1 MVKRIIYLFLLTAA
15 LAGGC
20 KKETDS
26 DTPVFSNYSGSYKN
40 AEYVETLI
48 GEFISGIYQ
57 ENDIPDEVKQL
68 QYGRIEIDFQ
78 YNGGGLNYFMPLFY
92 YGSVNKD
99 RYDDDV
105 EEPKFHIAIEI
116 GHYNVIPFPVEYLF
130 YTISTY
136 RLPQYCRDTFSP
148 VITGGNYTFIV
159 DKKPEGTILQLKKGS
174 TILNIFPHAF
184 FPDSTQ
190 LFFQNITAYM
200 DKNKGDSLQKVLMV
214 GKGYAGI
221 EKGIHNL
228 NGEVTSLRII
238 KYSIS
243 NPDSGYEL
251 MNVRNQ
257 HSENQQVEYIA
268 IDNLSDSNRF
278 LKLTYEFY
286 PYKFVKGELIPDG
299 NMQTG
304 ETVKTQNGKPANVL
318 LRSTDIGFYRV
329 SIFTLNQDNNVLRST
344 TKPFEIWVYPKEWDF
359 EFYK

>member
-1 MVKRIIYLFLLTAA
+1 LVNRIIYIFLLASA
-15 LAGGC
+15 LVVSC

-26 DTPVFSNYSGSYKN
+26 VIPVISNYSGSYRN
-40 AEYVETLI
+40 TEYGETLI
-48 GEFISGIYQ
+48 GEFATGIYQ
-57 ENDIPDEVKQL
+57 ENNIPDGVKQL

-78 YNGGGLNYFMPLFY
+78 YTGGGLNYFMPLFY
-92 YGSVNKD
+92 YGSENKNN
-99 RYDDDV
+99 DDDYV

-136 RLPQYCRDTFSP
+136 RQPQYCRDTFSP
-148 VITGGNYTFIV
+148 VISGGNYTFIV

-190 LFFQNITAYM
+190 LFFQNVTAYI

-221 EKGIHNL
+221 EKGIHSL

-243 NPDSGYEL
+243 NPSSGYEL
-251 MNVRNQ
+251 RNVRNQ
-257 HSENQQVEYIA
+257 HSENQQIEYTA
-268 IDNLSDSNRF
+268 IDNLSGSEKF
-278 LKLTYEFY
+278 LKMTYQFS
-286 PYKFVKGELIPDG
+286 PYKFINGELIPDG
-299 NMQTG
+299 NTLTG
-304 ETVKTQNGKPANVL
+304 ETGMIQNGKPSNVL
-318 LRSTDIGFYRV
+318 LGNSDIGFYRV
-329 SIFTLNQDNNVLRST
+329 SISTLDKDNKLLRST
-344 TKPFEIWVYPKEWDF
+344 TKPFEVWVYPKEWDF